1 MADLHG
7 HADQLS
13 RLKGLNADLIA
24 FCGDL
29 HNSGTIQEARP
40 IARALA
46 SQSTPVFIV
55 PGNMDPKGFVLDLW
69 QEVGLT
75 VLHDKS
81 SQLRETG
88 FIGFGGMAIHN
99 PMRISDLA
107 RFYLPE
113 EEVYKSLANTY
124 MEISDLPRRVV
135 LSHQPPR
142 GARDTIHSGE
152 AVGSLSLRRFIDGR
166 RIEAALPPGLRRRGV
181 VLEGLQPIGGL
192 TNRNYKLF
200 VGGEALVL
208 RLPGRGTGRA
218 PRRRGRPAGRSASP
232 A

>member
-13 RLKGLNADLIA
+13 RLKNLKADLIA

-40 IARALA
+40 VARALA
-46 SQSTPVFIV
+46 SQSKPVFII

-75 VLHDKS
+75 VLHGKS
-81 SQLRETG
+81 SRQGETG
-88 FIGFGGMAIHN
+88 FIGFGGMAIQN
-99 PMRISDLA
+99 PTRIGDLA

-142 GARDTIHSGE
+142 GARDTVHSGE
-152 AVGSLSLRRFIDGR
+152 AVGSLSLRRFIDDFRTDLLICGHIHEDKGVALLGKTTVVNVGEMR
-166 RIEAALPPGLRRRGV
+166 QGHAALIEMDEKIRV
-181 VLEGLQPIGGL
+181 EWI
-192 TNRNYKLF
+192 
-200 VGGEALVL
+200 
-208 RLPGRGTGRA
+208 
-218 PRRRGRPAGRSASP
+218 
-232 A
+232 

>member
-1 MADLHG
+1 MTRPLRIIGMADLHG

-13 RLKGLNADLIA
+13 RLRDLNADLIA

-40 IARALA
+40 VARAIA

-75 VLHDKS
+75 VLHGKS
-81 SQLRETG
+81 CRQEETG
-88 FIGFGGMAIHN
+88 FIGLGGMAIHN
-99 PMRISDLA
+99 PMRIGDLA

-142 GARDTIHSGE
+142 GARDIVHSGE
-152 AVGSLSLRRFIDGR
+152 AVGSLSLRRFIDDYRPDLLICGHIHEDKGVALLGKTTVVNVGEMR
-166 RIEAALPPGLRRRGV
+166 RGYAALIEMDEKIRV
-181 VLEGLQPIGGL
+181 EWI
-192 TNRNYKLF
+192 
-200 VGGEALVL
+200 
-208 RLPGRGTGRA
+208 
-218 PRRRGRPAGRSASP
+218 
-232 A
+232 

>member
-13 RLKGLNADLIA
+13 RLKDLKADLIA

-40 IARALA
+40 VARALF
-46 SQSTPVFIV
+46 SQSTPVFII

-75 VLHDKS
+75 VLHGKS
-81 SQLRETG
+81 GRLGETG
-88 FIGFGGMAIHN
+88 FMGLGGMAIHN
-99 PMRISDLA
+99 PMRIGDLA

-113 EEVYKSLANTY
+113 EEVYKSLANIY
-124 MEISDLPRRVV
+124 VEISDLSRRVV

-142 GARDTIHSGE
+142 GARDTVYSGE
-152 AVGSLSLRRFIDGR
+152 AVGSLSLRRFIDDFRPDLVICGHIHEDKGVALLGKTTVVNVGEMR
-166 RIEAALPPGLRRRGV
+166 QGYAALIEMDEKIRV
-181 VLEGLQPIGGL
+181 EWI
-192 TNRNYKLF
+192 
-200 VGGEALVL
+200 
-208 RLPGRGTGRA
+208 
-218 PRRRGRPAGRSASP
+218 
-232 A
+232 